1 MIREQNHEISQ
12 IHSKGLSDFE
22 DKIEALDNLYQYYK
36 AIDAKKSQTLNSE
49 VDGAIEMEK
58 IKVT

>member
-1 MIREQNHEISQ
+1 MIREQNHEISL
-12 IHSKGLSDFE
+12 IHNKGLPDFE

-36 AIDAKKSQTLNSE
+36 AIEAKKSQTSNSE
-49 VDGAIEMEK
+49 VDGGIEMEK